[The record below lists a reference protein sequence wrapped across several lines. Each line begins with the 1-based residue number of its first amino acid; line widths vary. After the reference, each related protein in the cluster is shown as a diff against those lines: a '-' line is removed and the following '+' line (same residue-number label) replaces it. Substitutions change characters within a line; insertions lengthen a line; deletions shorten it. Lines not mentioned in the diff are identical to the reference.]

1 MIKANVGL
9 YHKTENMENE
19 RKLRK
24 KSDGNIFAGVILV
37 LVGGALLLRN
47 TGFPLPYWLFSW
59 PMILIAV
66 GIYSGF
72 KSNFTDNG
80 WLIMI
85 AVGGFFLADK
95 IFTNLSLA
103 PYFWPVLIIAI
114 GLIFIL
120 RPKTHTWTDQGFY
133 DRKTTDP
140 KDTAPVWG
148 RTGSEE
154 KPSFDSNDFVDVKSV
169 FSGIQ
174 KNILSKNFQ
183 GGKITSVFGGSD
195 IDLTQAELQ
204 GRATLRFEVVF
215 GGVKI
220 IVPPHW
226 TVYNELEGV
235 FHGVDDKRKYNQT
248 GTIDTE
254 KVLILKGSVV
264 FGGVEIRSY

>member
-1 MIKANVGL
+1 M
-9 YHKTENMENE
+9 YHKMRNMENE
-19 RKLRK
+19 TKLKRR
-24 KSDGNIFAGVILV
+24 SDGSIFAGVILV

-66 GIYSGF
+66 GVYSGF
-72 KSNFTDNG
+72 KSNFTNNG

-103 PYFWPVLIIAI
+103 PYFWPVLIIAV

-120 RPKTHTWTDQGFY
+120 RPKTHSWS
-133 DRKTTDP
+133 DRRVYEQNFSSTQNVTAVWEKTGTE
-140 KDTAPVWG
+140 TSA
-148 RTGSEE
+148 
-154 KPSFDSNDFVDVKSV
+154 SFDSNDFVDVKSV
-169 FSGIQ
+169 FSGVQ

-195 IDLTQAELQ
+195 IDLTQAELK
-204 GRATLRFEVVF
+204 GRVTLRFEVVF

-220 IVPPHW
+220 VVPPHW

-235 FHGVDDKRKYNQT
+235 FHGVDDKRKFNQT

>member
-1 MIKANVGL
+1 MDNN
-9 YHKTENMENE
+9 T
-19 RKLRK
+19 KLRK
-24 KSDGNIFAGVILV
+24 RSDGNIFAGVILV

-66 GIYSGF
+66 GVYSGF
-72 KSNFTDNG
+72 KSNFTNNG

-120 RPKTHTWTDQGFY
+120 RPKSDSWKDNSY
-133 DRKTTDP
+133 YEKKYADAEYIKPVWEKPNAESKTT
-140 KDTAPVWG
+140 
-148 RTGSEE
+148 
-154 KPSFDSNDFVDVKSV
+154 FDNNDFLEVKSI

-174 KNILSKNFQ
+174 KNVLSKNFQ
-183 GGKITSVFGGSD
+183 GGKVTSVFGGSD

-204 GRATLRFEVVF
+204 GRVTLRFEVVF

-226 TVYNELEGV
+226 TVYNEIDGV
-235 FHGVDDKRKYNQT
+235 FHGVDDKRKYNHT
-248 GTIDTE
+248 GAIDTE

>member
-1 MIKANVGL
+1 
-9 YHKTENMENE
+9 MENNTNLK
-19 RKLRK
+19 RK
-24 KSDGNIFAGVILV
+24 SEGSIFAGVILV

-59 PMILIAV
+59 PMILITV

-72 KSNFTDNG
+72 KSNFRNNG

-103 PYFWPVLIIAI
+103 PYFWPVLIIAV

-120 RPKTHTWTDQGFY
+120 RPKTNSWSDQHFY
-133 DRKTTDP
+133 DKKNTDP
-140 KDTAPVWG
+140 NYTPAVW
-148 RTGSEE
+148 E
-154 KPSFDSNDFVDVKSV
+154 KTNIEGQPAFDNNDFVDIKSV
-169 FSGIQ
+169 FSGVQ
-174 KNILSKNFQ
+174 KSILSKNFQ
-183 GGKITSVFGGSD
+183 GGKVTSVFGGSD
-195 IDLTQAELQ
+195 IDLTQAEIQ
-204 GRATLRFEVVF
+204 GKVMLRFEVVF

-220 IVPPHW
+220 VVPPHW
-226 TVYNELEGV
+226 TIYNELEGV
-235 FHGVDDKRKYNQT
+235 FHGVDDKRKFHQT
-248 GTIDTE
+248 GTINPE